1 MAKYHHILVAV
12 DGSESSLHALKEAFK
27 LTASWITVVAV
38 APPYEG
44 DLSLVGASHMEK
56 LIREPCATALTAA
69 QDLGAAAGAVINTV
83 CEVGEPYERIVARA
97 ETALCDLIV
106 MGAKGRS
113 FLERLMVG
121 SVSRRVIGY
130 TDKDVLVVPLG
141 ASVGWEKILVATDGS
156 VDSLAAAARALD
168 LAQAYGSKLTVLSVV
183 DFPTRLSGQSQK
195 LVDGLHQAHRKLVVD
210 VTKPALA
217 AQVQAE
223 GIVREGKPYQVIADT
238 ARDQKA
244 NLIVMGSHGRTGLKR
259 LLMGSVTE
267 RVIGH
272 APCAVLVVKG

>member
-1 MAKYHHILVAV
+1 MAKYHRILVAV
-12 DGSESSLHALKEAFK
+12 DGSESSLHALQEAFK

-44 DLSLVGASHMEK
+44 DLRMVGASHMEE
-56 LIREPCATALTAA
+56 LIREPCTTALTAA
-69 QDLGAAAGAVINTV
+69 QDLGAAAGAVIKTG

-106 MGAKGRS
+106 IGAKGRS

-141 ASVGWEKILVATDGS
+141 ASVGWDKILVATDGS
-156 VDSLAAAARALD
+156 LDSLAAAARALD
-168 LAQAYGSKLTVLSVV
+168 LAEAYGSKLTVLSVV

-195 LVDGLHQAHRKLVVD
+195 LVDGIHQAHRKLVVD

-272 APCAVLVVKG
+272 APCPVLVVKG